1 MRSDREGIDM
11 GFKNNINVSSRLRK
25 LAISYGIIWAVLVL
39 SFWPFYNNSQMA
51 MLHVIVVQYV
61 ALPIIIFVFSVI
73 VATIHIPLRYA
84 WTIPSFFT
92 ISYLIYRLFTLS
104 LAQLVLAGVASF
116 PDVFDFVAGVLIS
129 AIGMLIGTCVGAL
142 RKR

>member
-1 MRSDREGIDM
+1 M

-73 VATIHIPLRYA
+73 VATIHIPLRYRR
-84 WTIPSFFT
+84 IPAT
-92 ISYLIYRLFTLS
+92 RARY
-104 LAQLVLAGVASF
+104 
-116 PDVFDFVAGVLIS
+116 
-129 AIGMLIGTCVGAL
+129 AL
-142 RKR
+142 RHNPHSSPRLE

>member
-1 MRSDREGIDM
+1 M
-11 GFKNNINVSSRLRK
+11 GFKNNIKVNSHLRK
-25 LAISYGIIWAVLVL
+25 MAISYGIVWAVLVF

-73 VATIHIPLRYA
+73 VSTIHIPMRYA
-84 WTIPSFFT
+84 WTIPIFFAV
-92 ISYLIYRLFTLS
+92 SYLIYSLFTLS

-116 PDVFDFVAGVLIS
+116 PDIFDFVAGVLIS
-129 AIGMLIGTCVGAL
+129 AIGMLIGTCVGVL
-142 RKR
+142 RER

>member
-1 MRSDREGIDM
+1 M

-61 ALPIIIFVFSVI
+61 ALPIIIFVF
-73 VATIHIPLRYA
+73 AFCGAQR
-84 WTIPSFFT
+84 
-92 ISYLIYRLFTLS
+92 
-104 LAQLVLAGVASF
+104 QLVRWPAA
-116 PDVFDFVAGVLIS
+116 A
-129 AIGMLIGTCVGAL
+129 
-142 RKR
+142 KRR